1 MSTKQP
7 DAIDMVVS
15 LNIRIQ
21 RLAKGLSQ
29 TEVADKLGVTFQQVQ
44 KYENGVNRIG
54 CGRLFQMARILGVHV
69 MDLFDGSDVGKLSTE
84 NKGRHLISEPD
95 VFQLANAF
103 SEISDRHLRR
113 SLVELVKRIAQAQT

>member
-1 MSTKQP
+1 
-7 DAIDMVVS
+7 MVVS

-95 VFQLANAF
+95 VFQLVNAF